1 METLE
6 CIHITAVGAYA
17 PQLILTNEELAT
29 KVDTSDEW
37 IRSHTGIG
45 KRHIARKEETSSDM
59 AVQAV
64 RDLTAKFDVDLLQI
78 DGIIVATAT
87 PDFLGFPS
95 TACLVQQKLGLQTF
109 PAFDVSAGCTGFIF
123 ALETAR
129 GMIATG
135 TMSKVLVIGT
145 EKLSS
150 IVDWEDRNTCVLF
163 GDGAG
168 CVLLERTQEKG
179 GILDCTLGSQ
189 GSGSAALAVTG
200 EKNAICMDGR
210 AVYAFAVQSIGE
222 TIKKLL
228 ADNNLTIEEITW
240 IVPHQANERIISAC
254 AKRFSLPQEKFFLN
268 IEAYANTSA
277 ASIPI
282 ALSEMVEK
290 DLIQPGNMIILI
302 GFGAGL
308 TYGGTLL
315 TW

>member
-1 METLE
+1 
-6 CIHITAVGAYA
+6 VGSYT
-17 PQLILTNEELAT
+17 PQFTLTNEELSHR
-29 KVDTSDEW
+29 VDTSDEW

-45 KRHIARKEETSSDM
+45 KRHLAAAEETCSDM
-59 AVQAV
+59 AVMAV
-64 RDLTAKFDVDLLQI
+64 RDLVKRSDIDLDTI
-78 DGIIVATAT
+78 DGIVVATAT
-87 PDFLGFPS
+87 PDFNGFPS
-95 TACLVQQKLGLQTF
+95 TACLVQQKLKLKTL
-109 PAFDVSAGCTGFIF
+109 PAFDVSAGCTGFVY

-129 GMIATG
+129 GLIATK
-135 TMSKVLVIGT
+135 TMSKVLVIGA

-168 CVLLERTQEKG
+168 CVLLERTEESG
-179 GILDCTLGSQ
+179 GIINSLLGAE
-189 GSGSAALAVTG
+189 GSGSSALAVTG

-210 AVYAFAVQSIGE
+210 AVYAFAVRVIGE
-222 TIKKLL
+222 TIKNLL
-228 ADNNLTIEEITW
+228 EQNNLSIDDIAW

-254 AKRFSLPQEKFFLN
+254 AKRFSLPLEKFFLN
-268 IEAYANTSA
+268 IESYANTSA

-290 DLIQPGNMIILI
+290 DLIHSGDKLILI

-308 TYGGTLL
+308 TFGGTLL